1 MFQKKG
7 LFICATMKEILLF
20 LVSFFSLANG
30 KGIILSSVVESESPL
45 GARSHPEFEVSAKGR
60 SQISAFWSLARNQNC
75 KDKWKAKKCKKM
87 RRIGKCKK
95 KKVAK
100 KCKET

>member
-100 KCKET
+100 KCKKT

>member
-1 MFQKKG
+1 MFSKKRPVVYVAM
-7 LFICATMKEILLF
+7 IEIALF
-20 LVSFFSLANG
+20 LVCLLSLANG